1 MKPQRMYGKRI
12 LCSVYL
18 DPPVL
23 KDLRKLCKAS
33 GFPIALHLREA
44 VADLLV
50 KHKIKVRRSAAA
62 AAKHK

>member
-1 MKPQRMYGKRI
+1 MKPQQRMYGKRI

-23 KDLRKLCKAS
+23 KNLKKLSKAS
-33 GFPIALHLREA
+33 GLPIAFHLREA

-50 KHKIKVRRSAAA
+50 KHDVTAAK